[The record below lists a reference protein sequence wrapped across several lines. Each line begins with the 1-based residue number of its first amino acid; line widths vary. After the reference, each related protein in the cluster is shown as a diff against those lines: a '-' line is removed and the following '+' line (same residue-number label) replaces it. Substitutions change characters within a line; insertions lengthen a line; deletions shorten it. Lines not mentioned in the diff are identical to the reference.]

1 MHNDQDWP
9 STETPQTFRP
19 PKGEDVKRLVTPGDD
34 AAEEADAENT
44 APPPGAGKSGAN
56 TPEPGAAAAEPT
68 PGEAP
73 EEEQSPT

>member
-1 MHNDQDWP
+1 MQNDQDRP
-9 STETPQTFRP
+9 SSESPQTPRP

-44 APPPGAGKSGAN
+44 APPPGAGDSETDA
-56 TPEPGAAAAEPT
+56 PEPGAAAAEPS